1 MWKSLTRYCPSEADF
16 TAEALQQWPEKELK
30 HRRFV
35 KIRQDPYKLRS
46 LKSPYTLKNTPNFFK
61 ISFTAQFGLEHKI
74 ELLKIC
80 HKKPPVARQRSLHEC
95 RSPSV
100 KTFWRSAVVRQLL
113 AEHHLLLQPIFLT
126 QRPQCFTQQRHRL
139 ESSYFLLKL
148 FNISI
153 PVAKELLKH
162 TSARTVHAKVIVK
175 PARVV

>member
-1 MWKSLTRYCPSEADF
+1 M
-16 TAEALQQWPEKELK
+16 
-30 HRRFV
+30 
-35 KIRQDPYKLRS
+35 
-46 LKSPYTLKNTPNFFK
+46 
-61 ISFTAQFGLEHKI
+61 
-74 ELLKIC
+74 
-80 HKKPPVARQRSLHEC
+80 ARQRSLHEC

-175 PARVV
+175 PARVVKFEFLSERFGEKLTGDPNALTGVLGPPIPPSTRVKNLRIVCKKRALYDDSLRF